1 MDVGTVGEREEISTT
16 VSSVTQQPTQP
27 TEVTSAVVR
36 PEHADADMTT
46 MKVEVETAVTSYVEA
61 PVPVAAKP
69 TAMEVVSTGAR
80 GPEQVERGI
89 GEPGEEMSTTVSSVT
104 KEEVHPAEVISSDLG
119 PRRTDS
125 GVTAPTKEVVSTVT
139 SVSKEP
145 TPKVVTQTMGVMTEP
160 APVGVHRGTETVQV
174 EEPMPIIQKES
185 AVTVRAAPPPP
196 ADIQP
201 PVVKFITCETPTHS
215 RALFIH
221 EHIPDA
227 KSVNI
232 GKASVV
238 LSQPTHT
245 GSFELLSPSVVH
257 ITSQTEDL
265 PALTVQN
272 RAAATG
278 DTIESPPHSP
288 KLKSKTGYVQVQS
301 SGSMYAKPKLED
313 KQCNTDSILQS
324 EKSVQ
329 ISPDTTFIYSTHEE
343 TKVSKPTAT
352 VSIQT
357 GDMEERMI
365 TTGEYNE
372 ASKIS
377 KVDFGELAQPL
388 STTTATMTEVM
399 IEPAKPVLVHSVP
412 PVQPVSSAKEE
423 LTSGWVPQIKDKG
436 IVAPMQEIV
445 CAVTSLIQ
453 MSTPMI
459 AEAKPLTVASINV
472 KSPRYTDTGKGEPA
486 KELSTTV
493 TSKTAED
500 ITKDVVTTSKPE
512 EIKTDAE
519 VEVLK
524 DAKSI
529 AVTSTRKQEKQKI
542 TLNISRTE
550 TVRRENG
557 VNRGTE
563 TMAVEEPMPIIQKE
577 STVAVHAAPPLEA
590 TPAPVQLRYGMIQ
603 TAVQQ
608 HYEGTTTGEVHLSE
622 MEYATASVDLIPKIE
637 PTAVVEAPTLKVG
650 RIQSV
655 YESAVANAITSYE
668 EVKHPLTT
676 MQIHTKEKEG
686 QYEATTEVM
695 DKPIVSVI
703 TSIQVPKPNVSSTAT
718 MTEVMIEPAQPVVV
732 H

>member
-1 MDVGTVGEREEISTT
+1 MQIQTKEKESQYEATTEVMDKSIASVITSIQVPKPNMSSTATMTEVMIEPAQPVVVHSVPPTREAPMPTEMTSSVWSPTHTDVGTVGEREAI
-16 VSSVTQQPTQP
+16 
-27 TEVTSAVVR
+27 
-36 PEHADADMTT
+36 
-46 MKVEVETAVTSYVEA
+46 
-61 PVPVAAKP
+61 
-69 TAMEVVSTGAR
+69 
-80 GPEQVERGI
+80 
-89 GEPGEEMSTTVSSVT
+89 STTVSSVT

-185 AVTVRAAPPPP
+185 AVTVRSAPPLP

-201 PVVKFITCETPTHS
+201 PVFKFITCETPTPS

-227 KSVNI
+227 ETVNI

-238 LSQPTHT
+238 LSQPTHI
-245 GSFELLSPSVVH
+245 GSFELLSPSMVD
-257 ITSQTEDL
+257 IASQTEDL
-265 PALTVQN
+265 PALTVHS

-288 KLKSKTGYVQVQS
+288 RLISKTGYVQVQS

-343 TKVSKPTAT
+343 TKVSKPTAS
-352 VSIQT
+352 VSIQI
-357 GDMEERMI
+357 GDMEEKMT
-365 TTGEYNE
+365 TTGEYSE
-372 ASKIS
+372 VSKIS

-388 STTTATMTEVM
+388 STTTATMTEVI

-423 LTSGWVPQIKDKG
+423 LTSGWVSQIKDKG
-436 IVAPMQEIV
+436 IIAPMQEIV

-453 MSTPMI
+453 VSTPMV

-472 KSPRYTDTGKGEPA
+472 QGPKYTDVGKSEPA

-493 TSKTAED
+493 TSNTAEE

-519 VEVLK
+519 IEVLEE
-524 DAKSI
+524 AKSI
-529 AVTSTRKQEKQKI
+529 AVTSTRKKEKEKI
-542 TLNISRTE
+542 TLNLSRTE
-550 TVRRENG
+550 TERRKNG

-563 TMAVEEPMPIIQKE
+563 TMMVEEPMPIIQKE
-577 STVAVHAAPPLEA
+577 STVTVHAAPPLEA
-590 TPAPVQLRYGMIQ
+590 TPAPVLLRYGMIQ

-608 HYEGTTTGEVHLSE
+608 HYEGTTTGDVHLPQ
-622 MEYATASVDLIPKIE
+622 MEYATASVDLIPTIE

-655 YESAVANAITSYE
+655 YETAIANAITSYE
-668 EVKHPLTT
+668 KVQHPLTT
-676 MQIHTKEKEG
+676 MQIQTKEKES

-695 DKPIVSVI
+695 DKSIASVI
-703 TSIQVPKPNVSSTAT
+703 TSIQVPKPN
-718 MTEVMIEPAQPVVV
+718 
-732 H
+732 